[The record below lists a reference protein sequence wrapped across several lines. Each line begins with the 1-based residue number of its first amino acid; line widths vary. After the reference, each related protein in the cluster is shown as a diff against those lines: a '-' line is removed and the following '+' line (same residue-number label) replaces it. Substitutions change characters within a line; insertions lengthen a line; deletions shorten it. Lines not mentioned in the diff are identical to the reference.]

1 MTTQKVSVT
10 LEADVIERA
19 RRTAG
24 PRGLSSYLDTALAEK
39 LERDEKRT
47 ALLAFL
53 DELGAGGHRA
63 HARRDETPSSTA
75 SRADSRAGH
84 RVSDPAVV
92 LDSGVVDLSVT
103 DQEFRWVL
111 RDLVEGGW
119 VPMIPTVV
127 LAEAISGRPTDAP
140 VNRVVKQIGPV
151 DTTPPT
157 ARLAGR
163 LRHVVK
169 RSGARRI
176 PGGIDA
182 IVAAHAAEV
191 GVGVVFTTDP
201 TDLQRLLADTPRVLV
216 KKP

>member
-1 MTTQKVSVT
+1 
-10 LEADVIERA
+10 
-19 RRTAG
+19 
-24 PRGLSSYLDTALAEK
+24 
-39 LERDEKRT
+39 
-47 ALLAFL
+47 
-53 DELGAGGHRA
+53 
-63 HARRDETPSSTA
+63 
-75 SRADSRAGH
+75 
-84 RVSDPAVV
+84 VV
-92 LDSGVVDLSVT
+92 LDGGVVDLPFT
-103 DQEFRWVL
+103 NQEFRWVL
-111 RDLVEGGW
+111 RDLVDGGW

-127 LAEAISGRPTDAP
+127 LAEATSGGPTDAR
-140 VNRVVKQIGPV
+140 VNQVVKQIGST

-163 LRHVVK
+163 LRYVVK

-191 GVGVVFTTDP
+191 GIAVVFTTDP